1 MRQPMDAY
9 VQAMKSPQPHP
20 IAVLMQQE
28 QSKLKQLV
36 AKRSEI
42 QHQLSMLEQ
51 QILKIQG
58 GLEVLQSMGPRLSMP

>member
-1 MRQPMDAY
+1 
-9 VQAMKSPQPHP
+9 
-20 IAVLMQQE
+20 MQQE